1 MDYEKLC
8 IYCMRE
14 KKNKDDICPYCGGSM
29 ANYKKDDYELSPFT
43 ILNGRYLLGRVIGA
57 GGFGITYIALDL
69 VLERR
74 VAVKEFFM
82 GEAMYRT
89 KACAVT
95 VSTINEAQDE
105 MYRNSKEKFEREA
118 KILAHLNN
126 MPGIVQ
132 VHDFFQENGTA
143 YIAMEYLGGKT
154 LGEYVKEKGG
164 RLSLEETKKIL
175 FPIME
180 SLDEIHMEGIL
191 HRDISPDNIKFSEDG
206 ALKLFDFG
214 GAKLEKKDGVSKVV
228 YMKAGYSPLE
238 QYTINGNQGPWTDVY
253 AMAATMYFC
262 ICGKRPPEA
271 PDRSSGEQLILP
283 EKYGIKISKKE
294 EKVLVKALELRYD
307 LRYQTMEEFKEELE
321 KSAGNPKWQKI
332 VIAVGAIGIGL
343 GILAFAALVERRSSG
358 KKQEV
363 AVIETESEK
372 ITEKTEKAE
381 TEKAAKEAT
390 ETETQKATE
399 KITEAETQK
408 ATEKATEK
416 ITEAETQKATEKAT
430 EKITE
435 AETQKATEK
444 ITELETRKATEK
456 MTEKAAEKVTEKATE
471 KVAEPETEKITEKA
485 TESET
490 EKKEIT
496 SSKGYAIIKCEDD
509 EHYTFLKEEPDKYST
524 TLLNLRKHNI
534 VNVGEIKTVDGEK
547 WGYADYFGCYGWV
560 RMRFLKKVEKV
571 VNESYEPGDY
581 FIWAGGTNVREKPNA
596 KADSLGKL
604 DYGAGVKVKS
614 IENGWAKV
622 TYKGKT
628 GYIYGSCLSKYT
640 AGIYVVNT
648 VTDYGMHVRDIP
660 SKEDSKKIMD
670 ISNGTGVYIS
680 EFSNGWGKV
689 TYDGKQG
696 WVQMSYLYLLRKD
709 S

>member
-29 ANYKKDDYELSPFT
+29 ANYKKDDYELPPFT

-214 GAKLEKKDGVSKVV
+214 GAKLEKKSGASKVV

-253 AMAATMYFC
+253 AMAATMYYC
-262 ICGKRPPEA
+262 LCGKRPPEA
-271 PDRSSGEQLILP
+271 PNRSSGEQLILP
-283 EKYGIKISKKE
+283 RACGVKISKKE

-307 LRYQTMEEFKEELE
+307 LRYQTIEEFKEELG
-321 KSAGNPKWQKI
+321 KSAGNPEWLKI
-332 VIAVGAIGIGL
+332 AIAVGAIGIGL
-343 GILAFAALVERRSSG
+343 GILAFAALIGKRNGE
-358 KKQEV
+358 KKQEA

-372 ITEKTEKAE
+372 ITEKAVKAE
-381 TEKAAKEAT
+381 TEKATEKATESETQKATEKIT

-399 KITEAETQK
+399 KVLEPETQKVTEKITESETQK
-408 ATEKATEK
+408 ATEKLTEK
-416 ITEAETQKATEKAT
+416 TTEKAT
-430 EKITE
+430 
-435 AETQKATEK
+435 
-444 ITELETRKATEK
+444 
-456 MTEKAAEKVTEKATE
+456 EKVTEKATE
-471 KVAEPETEKITEKA
+471 KVTESETEKITEKA

-547 WGYADYFGCYGWV
+547 WGYVDYFGCYGWV

-581 FIWAGGTNVREKPNA
+581 FIWAGGTNVRETPNA

-648 VTDYGMHVRDIP
+648 VTDYGMHVRDMP

-689 TYDGKQG
+689 NYDGKQG

>member
-29 ANYKKDDYELSPFT
+29 ANYKRDDYELPPFT
-43 ILNGRYLLGRVIGA
+43 VLNGRYLLGRVIGA

-105 MYRNSKEKFEREA
+105 MYRNSKKKFEREA

-154 LGEYVKEKGG
+154 LSEYVKEKGG
-164 RLSLEETKKIL
+164 RLSLAETKKIL

-238 QYTINGNQGPWTDVY
+238 QYTVNGNQGPWTDVY
-253 AMAATMYFC
+253 AMAATMYYC
-262 ICGKRPPEA
+262 LCGKRPPEA

-283 EKYGIKISKKE
+283 EKYGVKISKRE

-307 LRYQTMEEFKEELE
+307 LRYQTMDEFKEELE
-321 KSAGNPKWQKI
+321 KSAGNPEWLKI

-343 GILAFAALVERRSSG
+343 GILAFAALIGKRSG
-358 KKQEV
+358 EKKQKA

-372 ITEKTEKAE
+372 ITENTVKAKTEKA
-381 TEKAAKEAT
+381 TEKVT
-390 ETETQKATE
+390 EIETQKATE
-399 KITEAETQK
+399 KVTESETRKAAEKATENITEAKTQK
-408 ATEKATEK
+408 VTEKAT
-416 ITEAETQKATEKAT
+416 
-430 EKITE
+430 
-435 AETQKATEK
+435 
-444 ITELETRKATEK
+444 
-456 MTEKAAEKVTEKATE
+456 EKVTEKATE
-471 KVAEPETEKITEKA
+471 KV
-485 TESET
+485 TESEMET
-490 EKKEIT
+490 EKKKLT

-547 WGYADYFGCYGWV
+547 WGYVDYFGCYGWV
-560 RMRFLKKVEKV
+560 RMRFLEKVENV

-581 FIWAGGTNVREKPNA
+581 FIWAGGTNVREKPNTKA
-596 KADSLGKL
+596 KSLGKL
-604 DYGAGVKVKS
+604 DYGTGVKVKS

-628 GYIYGSCLSKYT
+628 GYIYSSCWS
-640 AGIYVVNT
+640 YV
-648 VTDYGMHVRDIP
+648 
-660 SKEDSKKIMD
+660 KI
-670 ISNGTGVYIS
+670 
-680 EFSNGWGKV
+680 
-689 TYDGKQG
+689 
-696 WVQMSYLYLLRKD
+696 
-709 S
+709 